1 MCRVNL
7 SSTDLTLQLV
17 QIGRFLTRSSL
28 CRNLKFCQHCMQG
41 QNFDLGWD
49 RRWAWNQDCHSM
61 SQHVTTAKDNW
72 LINVNHRIRKWP
84 AFANSSSLRKHCV
97 NTFWNFQSLQEIH
110 CWISWI
116 MLNLSPLRRSK
127 LCQGAISESQDWHAK
142 PGHFNWVLTIVT
154 TCNYCIW

>member
-1 MCRVNL
+1 LTIKKESPTHHLGQITPLCSKLVLVLNFPDCAQKCRVNL

-61 SQHVTTAKDNW
+61 SQQP
-72 LINVNHRIRKWP
+72 R
-84 AFANSSSLRKHCV
+84 
-97 NTFWNFQSLQEIH
+97 
-110 CWISWI
+110 
-116 MLNLSPLRRSK
+116 
-127 LCQGAISESQDWHAK
+127 
-142 PGHFNWVLTIVT
+142 TIG
-154 TCNYCIW
+154 